1 MMTEVRNIN
10 KKRVGDMSTDKQVF
24 EIRLK
29 DCITRI
35 TAQPDGTLAITHEK
49 IKPAV

>member
-1 MMTEVRNIN
+1 MTEVRNFN
-10 KKRVGDMSTDKQVF
+10 QKRVGDISADKRIF

-35 TAQPDGTLAITHEK
+35 IAQPDGTLSIIHEK
-49 IKPAV
+49 TKLAA